1 MEVYLKMVESAP
13 KEDLEG
19 TSKDILIHNLNL
31 CETIEKVRSS
41 SRFS

>member
-1 MEVYLKMVESAP
+1 MVESAP

-19 TSKDILIHNLNL
+19 NSKDILLLNLNL
-31 CETIEKVRSS
+31 WEAIEKVRSS